1 MILGRNTEIG
11 YHGEHKLLE
20 EKLMKTVAL
29 LCGCLLSL
37 TTASLHAETAPATAT
52 PSGVE
57 TAAVEAEITLP
68 TQNKADVDNP
78 VVMLQQGMDKLL
90 EYLKEHPDGDG
101 LGVFLMT
108 KISPFFDFPF
118 MAKAAAGRYG
128 RHMTDAQHQRLA
140 NKLQVMFLTAMAEKL
155 SSFDGQ
161 DVVYL
166 PARFNDFDR
175 TTITALINNPGGYPG
190 RIDFRVHLTKDGW
203 RIFDVAARGQSA
215 IAFYRSYFRKA
226 MRRQKTLATP

>member
-1 MILGRNTEIG
+1 
-11 YHGEHKLLE
+11 
-20 EKLMKTVAL
+20 MKTVAL

-37 TTASLHAETAPATAT
+37 TTASVHAEAAPVTAAP
-52 PSGVE
+52 PP
-57 TAAVEAEITLP
+57 AVEAVAVVAGKTLP

-90 EYLKEHPDGDG
+90 EYLMKHPDGEG

-108 KISPFFDFPF
+108 EISPFFDFPF

-128 RHMTDAQHQRLA
+128 RYMSDAQHQRLA

-203 RIFDVAARGQSA
+203 KIFDVSARGQSA

-226 MRRQKTLATP
+226 MRQQKSSPKT